1 MVEQYSGLIFLAVSL
16 VVYAIFIILLKKFF
30 PSLFDVSNDNE
41 FWH

>member
-16 VVYAIFIILLKKFF
+16 VVYTIFIILLKKCYPF
-30 PSLFDVSNDNE
+30 LFKEDDE